1 VIASVSP
8 LDVIV
13 QIAPSGLLTDGAI
26 VALGDPSN
34 FHEPDAMADVSA
46 KSSMTSAVTT
56 VVEVNPVMD
65 ALAVPDVIV
74 LPISPSRNTP
84 TLAVKVIPSP
94 VVAEGVNVAAGLLPT
109 SDVGGG
115 RKLIAARVQS
125 VSDTLDNL

>member
-1 VIASVSP
+1 
-8 LDVIV
+8 
-13 QIAPSGLLTDGAI
+13 
-26 VALGDPSN
+26 
-34 FHEPDAMADVSA
+34 
-46 KSSMTSAVTT
+46 MTSAVTT

-125 VSDTLDNL
+125 VSSTLDSL